1 MKLALRLVN
10 LVPLFMALLIVGTV
24 WKQGWQHIASKAAPG
39 SFLAAIAGAA
49 AYQWP

>member
-10 LVPLFMALLIVGTV
+10 LMPLFMALLIVGTV
-24 WKQGWQHIASKAAPG
+24 WKQLWQHVAASTGPG
-39 SFLAAIAGAA
+39 SVWSAIAGAA